1 MGFKSFLSNFFQRN
15 QIPVR
20 QNNNQSNNLALING
34 DGNNVQQNVTIVNFS
49 LLMPMGKFVDSFS
62 TKGISYVS
70 FPMFDKIKHQILEE
84 PCQLIQFLGLS
95 GIGKSRMM
103 FEIFKNEDNVHNY
116 YCNNASDYRLLNEL
130 SVFLRDRKAEK
141 GIIVLDDCNAD
152 AFSQICKL
160 QLEIETFYKIIGI
173 PSYCNQGR
181 TIL

>member
-1 MGFKSFLSNFFQRN
+1 
-15 QIPVR
+15 
-20 QNNNQSNNLALING
+20 
-34 DGNNVQQNVTIVNFS
+34 
-49 LLMPMGKFVDSFS
+49 
-62 TKGISYVS
+62 
-70 FPMFDKIKHQILEE
+70 
-84 PCQLIQFLGLS
+84 
-95 GIGKSRMM
+95 M

-173 PSYCNQGR
+173 YNDTDDIVRQDCYSNFFMLLWLGQKQHCSNAW
-181 TIL
+181 LS